1 MLRRDH
7 LCFGDK
13 ISAQPV
19 GFWGLLRKVKVNSLQ
34 ALMTSVF
41 SDSMQQ
47 ASCSL
52 VRDCLAIDF
61 LGDFIACGRKGTEKE
76 VCCRKEMT
84 Y

>member
-1 MLRRDH
+1 M
-7 LCFGDK
+7 

-34 ALMTSVF
+34 PLMISVF

-61 LGDFIACGRKGTEKE
+61 WGDVACGRKGTEE
-76 VCCRKEMT
+76 RGLL
-84 Y
+84 

>member
-7 LCFGDK
+7 LCFGDT
-13 ISAQPV
+13 ISAQPM
-19 GFWGLLRKVKVNSLQ
+19 GFWGLLRKMKVNSLQ
-34 ALMTSVF
+34 ALMISVF

-61 LGDFIACGRKGTEKE
+61 LGDIGCGRKGTEKE

-84 Y
+84 

>member
-7 LCFGDK
+7 LCFGDT

-19 GFWGLLRKVKVNSLQ
+19 GFCGVLRKVKVNSLQ
-34 ALMTSVF
+34 ALMISVF

-61 LGDFIACGRKGTEKE
+61 LGDVIARGRKGTEKE
-76 VCCRKEMT
+76 VCSRKEMT
-84 Y
+84 